1 MPPSYAVFF
10 KTHFWDAFTSRQ
22 LDRLKARVGNGTIFV
37 GIDETHEPAPEIEHD
52 RVVRV
57 TSASISKLGLLPITT
72 HGSIIWYNI
81 DYPHYVAFSENP
93 FYDYYITIEYDV
105 VVNTA
110 LDHLIAALA
119 ENRVDYLGFQIRKPP
134 VEWPWYPM
142 HLEIYG
148 SDMLVF
154 LSCFSIYSNRAL
166 KVLLARRQAM
176 GKDFSCGTLNFW
188 PNNEAFIPN
197 EIRNAGMRIDTLGHH
212 GATDYYDWWP
222 PLHEDELSQVSEQ
235 SFIHPVLEG
244 TRYILSLA
252 NHEPSISNY
261 FFRESAIRR
270 KLARFSPSV
279 VNPILMAVVKGRLR
293 GKLERTL
300 EQIGLRHKWYKN
312 AQSSSSRS
320 DQHRSPHNKA

>member
-1 MPPSYAVFF
+1 MPPSYAVIF

-22 LDRLKARVGNGTIFV
+22 LDRLKARVGNGDIFV
-37 GIDETHEPAPEIEHD
+37 AIDKTHEPAPEIEHD

-57 TSASISKLGLLPITT
+57 TSAGMSNLGLLPIAT
-72 HGSIIWYNI
+72 HDSIIWYNN

-93 FYDYYITIEYDV
+93 FYDYYITIEYDA
-105 VVNTA
+105 VVNTD

-119 ENRVDYLGFQIRKPP
+119 E
-134 VEWPWYPM
+134 
-142 HLEIYG
+142 IYG
-148 SDMLVF
+148 SDVLKF
-154 LSCFSIYSNRAL
+154 LCCFSIYSNRAL

-188 PNNEAFIPN
+188 PYCEAFIPN

-212 GATDYYDWWP
+212 GTTDYYDWWP

-244 TRYILSLA
+244 TRYIRSLA

-270 KLARFSPSV
+270 KLARFSPSA
-279 VNPILMAVVKGRLR
+279 VNPILMAAVKGRFR
-293 GKLERTL
+293 GKLQRTL
-300 EQIGLRHKWYKN
+300 EQIGLRPKWFEN
-312 AQSSSSRS
+312 ARS
-320 DQHRSPHNKA
+320 DQHRSLRMKRRLRK